1 MIPMKG
7 LTTQGLD
14 LSQETEEDINESQSE
29 YKPKFA
35 CRHQVM
41 INQMSCTQPAVDN
54 LKYRKEN
61 EKSNKKRKDM
71 ISKVVKGNNRT
82 TPVRT
87 RFGSGS
93 K

>member
-29 YKPKFA
+29 DKPKFS

-41 INQMSCTQPAVDN
+41 INQMTCTLPVLDN
-54 LKYRKEN
+54 MKYIEEN
-61 EKSNKKRKDM
+61 KKSNKKRKDM
-71 ISKVVKGNNRT
+71 ISKIVKGNRT